1 MSDTPED
8 RFDFEQALAELE
20 AIVQRMERGEL
31 PLDESLAQFERGVR
45 LARQCQQALD
55 AAEQKVDALMAQGDG
70 ADVQP
75 LDIEH
80 E

>member
-1 MSDTPED
+1 MSDTPEE

-31 PLDESLAQFERGVR
+31 PLEESLAQFERGVC
-45 LARQCQQALD
+45 LARQCQRALD

-70 ADVQP
+70 ADVRP

-80 E
+80 D

>member
-1 MSDTPED
+1 MSDTPEE

-31 PLDESLAQFERGVR
+31 PLEESLAQFERGVR

>member
-1 MSDTPED
+1 VSDTPEE

-31 PLDESLAQFERGVR
+31 PLEESLAQFERGVR

>member
-1 MSDTPED
+1 MSDTPEE

-31 PLDESLAQFERGVR
+31 PLEESLAQFERGVR

-55 AAEQKVDALMAQGDG
+55 AAEQKVDALVGKGDQ
-70 ADVQP
+70 AETQP